1 MQSILP
7 CASPNVIY
15 KSSIYRI
22 CVNFWS
28 QICLCLL
35 ASIEQM
41 GKYWESNLPAW
52 KLMHSSLPCWV
63 VLVPMQHINSNQVQ
77 DMWEILES
85 NLPVSTVQDMWGD
98 IGVKSPSVTT
108 DKLMQSS
115 LPCWVVLVPLQTSS
129 SSNWRP
135 LRRQPREE
143 QKGRAFIYVVCILY
157 RVSHIEMDKVNWT

>member
-1 MQSILP
+1 MIQNCSNLEIQDMWRNCGVKSPCVYCLEHVGKYWIQISLCDKLMQSILP

-22 CVNFWS
+22 CGNFWS
-28 QICLCLL
+28 QICLCLVT
-35 ASIEQM
+35 SIEQM

-52 KLMHSSLPCWV
+52 KLMH
-63 VLVPMQHINSNQVQ
+63 
-77 DMWEILES
+77 
-85 NLPVSTVQDMWGD
+85 
-98 IGVKSPSVTT
+98 
-108 DKLMQSS
+108 SS

-157 RVSHIEMDKVNWT
+157 RVSHIEMDKVN